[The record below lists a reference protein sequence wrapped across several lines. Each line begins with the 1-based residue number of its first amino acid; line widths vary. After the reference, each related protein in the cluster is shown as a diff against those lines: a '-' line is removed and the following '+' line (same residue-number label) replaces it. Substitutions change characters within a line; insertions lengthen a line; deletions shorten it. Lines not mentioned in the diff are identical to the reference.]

1 MKRLSALLVLTG
13 ILVSGLAPAAQAQT
27 PPPPNHKHYDT
38 PAGFETP
45 QPGKPIAPRLQNL
58 GVHTFPT
65 STKNG
70 QAQLFMNQGLNLVYA
85 FNHAEAARAFA
96 EAARLDPGHA
106 MAYWGQALVLGPNI
120 NAPMNPEDEPKALEL
135 VRKAAA
141 LKAGATAR
149 ERAYI
154 DALATRYTGKA
165 EDRQAADRAFARA
178 MAKVVEQYP
187 DDLDA
192 RTIYAEALMDTRP
205 WNYWTKDGVPYDE
218 TREIQATLERVL
230 AKHRNHP
237 GALHLWIHLWEATDT
252 PERAEAEA
260 DRLLPLMPGAGH
272 IVHMPAHIYQRVG
285 RFEDV
290 IKANIQAAKADED
303 YIAQCRAQGIYPL
316 GYYPHNLHFIW
327 MGATAAGQGKLALD
341 SAKRLAGAIPHQ
353 AISEVPILQGFL
365 AVPYW
370 AMVRFEKWDDIL
382 AEQAPAHDSL
392 FMRGVWHYAR
402 AMALIGRDRASEAE
416 GELSKLRAV
425 VADPALNAQV
435 TFSSN
440 SGTAIL
446 RIAPEVIAGHLAA
459 KRKDWNQAVLHFD
472 RAVRFEDGLIYQEP
486 HDWHL
491 PVRQDL
497 GKVLLAAGRP
507 DEAEVVFWE
516 DLKRFPENGWSLF
529 GLTQALKAQ
538 GKKEDA
544 AMAEARFNKAW
555 KNADVKP
562 AVPTVPT
569 PSAAAGGGDALAS
582 ARLKS
587 GLTLRY
593 HEQGPRT
600 GPAVIMLHGY
610 SDSSFSF
617 SRILPLLP
625 ASLRVIVPDQRGH
638 GRSDRAPDGYS
649 MDAMARD
656 VVELMDAL
664 NVPTAT
670 VVGHSMG
677 SFVARRAAS
686 LAPERISRLVLVG
699 AGPVTTTKVFDEL
712 QVAVNALQDPVD
724 RTFVREFQYSTVHQP
739 VPQAFMD
746 RAIAE
751 SLTLDAS
758 TWKALMQ
765 GMLGYAPAEAEIAAP
780 TLVLGGDRD
789 GVFSADEQRAL
800 GEQIRGAK
808 VQILTG
814 VGHTPHW
821 EVPDTFVAE
830 LLRFLGVR
838 S

>member
-1 MKRLSALLVLTG
+1 VKRLFALLVLTG
-13 ILVSGLAPAAQAQT
+13 VAAAGFAPAAAAQA
-27 PPPPNHKHYDT
+27 PPPNHKHYDT
-38 PAGFETP
+38 PAGYDTP
-45 QPGKPIAPRLQNL
+45 QPGQPIAPRLQNL

-65 STKNG
+65 STKDSR
-70 QAQLFMNQGLNLVYA
+70 AQLFMNQGLNLVYA
-85 FNHAEAARAFA
+85 FNHAEAFRAFA
-96 EAARLDPGHA
+96 EAARLDPDHA

-120 NAPMNPEDEPKALEL
+120 NAPMNPDDEPKALEL
-135 VRKAAA
+135 LQKAVAR
-141 LKAGATAR
+141 KAGATPR

-154 DALATRYTGKA
+154 EALATRYTGKA
-165 EDRQAADRAFARA
+165 DDRQAADGAFANA
-178 MAKVVEQYP
+178 MRKVVEQYP

-192 RTIYAEALMDTRP
+192 QTIFAEALMDTRP
-205 WNYWTKDGVPYDE
+205 WNYWTKDGLPYDE
-218 TREIQATLERVL
+218 TREIQAVL
-230 AKHRNHP
+230 TQVLDRHENHP

-327 MGATAAGQGKLALD
+327 MGATAAGQSKLALD
-341 SAKRLAGAIPHQ
+341 SAKRLASAIPHE
-353 AISEVPILQGFL
+353 AISQVPILQGFL

-370 AMVRFEKWDDIL
+370 ANVRFEKWDDIL
-382 AEQAPAHDSL
+382 AEQAPSHDSL

-402 AMALIGRDRASEAE
+402 AMAMIGKDRVADADN
-416 GELSKLRAV
+416 ELTRLRAI
-425 VADPALNAQV
+425 VADPALNGQV

-446 RIAPEVIAGHLAA
+446 RIAPEVVAGRIAA
-459 KRKDWNQAVLHFD
+459 KRKDWDKAVLHLD
-472 RAVRFEDGLIYQEP
+472 RAIRFEDALIYQEP
-486 HDWHL
+486 HDWHI

-497 GKVLLAAGRP
+497 GNVLLAAGRP
-507 DEAEVVFWE
+507 DEAEVAFWE

-529 GLTQALKAQ
+529 GLAQALKAQ

-544 AMAEARFNKAW
+544 AMTEARFKKAW
-555 KNADVKP
+555 KNADMKP
-562 AVPTVPT
+562 NLPTMT
-569 PSAAAGGGDALAS
+569 STATAGADDALAS
-582 ARLKS
+582 VMLKS
-587 GLTLRY
+587 GVKLAYR
-593 HEQGPRT
+593 EQGPRT

-617 SRILPLLP
+617 SRVLPLLP
-625 ASLRVIVPDQRGH
+625 PTLRVIVPDQRGH
-638 GRSDRAPDGYS
+638 GRSDRPGAYS

-664 NVPTAT
+664 NVPNAT

-677 SFVARRAAS
+677 SFVARRLAS
-686 LAPERISRLVLVG
+686 LAPERITRLVLVG
-699 AGPVTTTKVFDEL
+699 AGPRTDNATFAEL
-712 QVAVNALQDPVD
+712 KVAVAGLQDPVD
-724 RTFVREFQYSTVHQP
+724 RGFIREFQYSTVAQP
-739 VPQAFMD
+739 VPAEFMD

-751 SLTLDAS
+751 STALDAP
-758 TWKALMQ
+758 TWKAALQ
-765 GMLGYAPAEAEIAAP
+765 GMLAYAPAEAEIAAP
-780 TLVLGGDRD
+780 TLVLGGDKD
-789 GVFSADEQRAL
+789 SVFPEQEQRVL
-800 GEQIRGAK
+800 GKQIRGAR
-808 VQILTG
+808 VQILRG
-814 VGHTPHW
+814 IGHAPHW
-821 EVPDTFVAE
+821 EVPDVFVNE